1 MFEKM
6 VESGP
11 AGRDFK
17 DRRRYFV
24 VSTLLVGVLF
34 TTAVVISIFAADYG
48 LGSSHFELVE
58 MIAPVAPEPVTPE
71 RPEPQP
77 RTSAASSSSE
87 LPTRQ
92 INMARVEEGLTIIP
106 DGVSTTRNTQMARPD
121 SGRFALG
128 VSDTNPVGPGG
139 SGRDTTGTGPVG
151 LASAEEKG
159 RTTADFEEE
168 ETTPPP
174 PVKKPQAPKAPV
186 SKGPLNGSALQLP
199 KPTYTA
205 TAKAVGAQGQVAVQV
220 VIDETG
226 RVISANA
233 VSGHLMLR
241 AESERA
247 ARAAKFSPTTLSGV
261 PVKVTGIITYN
272 FTR

>member
-11 AGRDFK
+11 AGRDLK

-34 TTAVVISIFAADYG
+34 STAVVISIFAADYG
-48 LGSSHFELVE
+48 LGGGQLELVE
-58 MIAPVAPEPVTPE
+58 MIAPVAPEPVAPE

-77 RTSAASSSSE
+77 PTANTSSPSE

-92 INMARVEEGLTIIP
+92 VNMARVEESPTSIP
-106 DGVSTTRNTQMARPD
+106 DSVSTTQNTQMARPATGMYKVGFPD
-121 SGRFALG
+121 SE
-128 VSDTNPVGPGG
+128 PVGPGD
-139 SGRDTTGTGPVG
+139 SGRSTAGNGPIG
-151 LASAEEKG
+151 LGSTEAKDRPIAE
-159 RTTADFEEE
+159 AEEE
-168 ETTPPP
+168 EATPPP
-174 PVKKPQAPKAPV
+174 PVKRPAASKAPV
-186 SKGPLNGSALQLP
+186 SRGVLNGSALHLP
-199 KPTYTA
+199 KPMYSA
-205 TAKAVGAQGQVAVQV
+205 AARAMGVQGQVTVQV

-226 RVISANA
+226 RVVSANA
-233 VSGHLMLR
+233 VLGHIMLR
-241 AESERA
+241 KEAEQA
-247 ARAAKFSPTTLSGV
+247 ARGARFSPTKLSDV